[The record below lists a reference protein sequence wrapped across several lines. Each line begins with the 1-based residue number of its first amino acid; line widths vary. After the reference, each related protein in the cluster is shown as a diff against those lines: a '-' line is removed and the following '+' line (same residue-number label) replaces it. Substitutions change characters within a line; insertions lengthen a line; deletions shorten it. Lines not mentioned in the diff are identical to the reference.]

1 MQRPPGRQDDERSG
15 LAANRAK
22 GSRPRKKGPKRL
34 LVKLGKLEFEIL
46 DHYHPTEVLGQGAY
60 ATVCAAVD
68 ARTQDKVAIKKNRG
82 IFDRLSDAKRILR
95 EIKLLA
101 CFDSPDVTCLT
112 HVIPPRPE
120 KQDTFVDVYLVMI
133 RMDADLARVIK
144 SRVPITETDVKLFV
158 YQMLR
163 GLKYIHSM
171 GVVHRDIKPE
181 NILLN
186 VKTRDIRLADFGL
199 ARGVCKDEGEEK
211 ALTEYVVTRWY
222 RAPEVICCARHYDE
236 RVDVW
241 SVGCIFAEL
250 IRRKPLFPGR
260 DYMDQLRIIFKT
272 MGKAAGDPLD
282 WITHK
287 DAKKWVLRQK
297 DSPGIDFRAEF
308 PAEKISDD
316 GLDLM
321 QKLLVINPLERI
333 NVNDAIEHPFLAEV
347 REPEKEITAPTFD
360 LSFEFEATMK
370 TKFGIRHLMYQT
382 LVEVYNNR
390 ENQQAHLP
398 YESFSVASKRKAQR
412 RKQEKEAARRA
423 KMNRDQQMGR

>member
-1 MQRPPGRQDDERSG
+1 MQTRPPGRQPPPEDGTASAG
-15 LAANRAK
+15 P
-22 GSRPRKKGPKRL
+22 PRQKKKKGPKRL

-68 ARTQDKVAIKKNRG
+68 ARTGDKRAIKKNKG

-101 CFDSPDVTCLT
+101 CFDSPDVTNLA

-120 KQDTFVDVYLVMI
+120 KKDTFVDVYLVMC

-144 SRVPITETDVKLFV
+144 SKVPLAPHDIKLII

-171 GVVHRDIKPE
+171 GVVHRDMKPE
-181 NILLN
+181 NILIN
-186 VKTRDIRLADFGL
+186 VRTRDIKLADFGL
-199 ARGVCKDEGEEK
+199 ARGVCKDEGEEN

-222 RAPEVICCARHYDE
+222 RAPEVICCARQYDE

-272 MGKAAGDPLD
+272 IGKPVEAKLD
-282 WITHK
+282 WISHK
-287 DAKKWVLRQK
+287 DAKKWVARQK
-297 DSPGIDFRAEF
+297 PSPGIDFRAEF
-308 PAEKISDD
+308 PESKLSDD

-321 QKLLVINPLERI
+321 KRLLVINPQNRI
-333 NVNDAIEHPFLAEV
+333 SVDEAIEHPFLADV

-370 TKFGIRHLMYQT
+370 TKFGIRHLMYHT
-382 LVEVYNNR
+382 LIDFYNKR
-390 ENQQAHLP
+390 EDEQSHLP
-398 YESFSVASKRKAQR
+398 YESFSVASKRKAMR
-412 RKQEKEAARRA
+412 RQKQKEEERLARSR
-423 KMNRDQQMGR
+423 RGSDTE